1 MDIRTASPR
10 TAPPTSP
17 PAASGPVESAPA
29 DEAAATTTAPRRPT
43 ADDVTLLGF
52 AQTVELTARDLY
64 QAALDGGLADS
75 DLADVFTTLR
85 DNHKEY
91 ANRLSGILGVD
102 APQQRDDALFDELV
116 GGFEGGDAVDVATSG
131 IDLEATIVATHT
143 DLVGRLAGVDGF
155 AAIASFLVV
164 EGRHGT
170 VLADVAGHGDDL
182 DAMLITEAQPLTPP
196 DAAVGWRTT

>member
-17 PAASGPVESAPA
+17 PASGPVESAPA
-29 DEAAATTTAPRRPT
+29 AESTTTAPRRPT
-43 ADDVTLLGF
+43 ADDVALLGF

-131 IDLEATIVATHT
+131 TELESTIVATHT
-143 DLVGRLAGVDGF
+143 DLIGRLEGVDGL

-164 EGRHGT
+164 EARHGT

-182 DAMLITEAQPLTPP
+182 DAMLVAEGEPLTPP
-196 DAAVGWRTT
+196 DGAAGWRTT